1 MSIKQNKQIPLGL
14 TEGERKTLKGFRILP
29 CLWHSW
35 GWKKSVVYS
44 ILIYPHQSE
53 GKPAIFYWKKAH
65 SSRGS
70 VWNLK
75 ANTAHWSTFQVHYK
89 SPAVGGIPAPAE
101 WGLDWAVEHAALLFD
116 HEPSS
121 AGIIH
126 GLFRPPIIPP
136 GRTTAQA
143 TRVLEQGPLAG
154 DYSLLEETFLLVT
167 RWARQGE
174 KSRVFQVGKYLFF

>member
-1 MSIKQNKQIPLGL
+1 MKRNKQIPLGL
-14 TEGERKTLKGFRILP
+14 TGGERKTLRGFRILP

-44 ILIYPHQSE
+44 ILVYPHQGE
-53 GKPAIFYWKKAH
+53 GKPAISYWKKAH

-75 ANTAHWSTFQVHYK
+75 ANIAHWSTFQVHYK
-89 SPAVGGIPAPAE
+89 SQAVGGIPALAE
-101 WGLDWAVEHAALLFD
+101 WGLDWAVEQAALLLD
-116 HEPSS
+116 HAPNS

-126 GLFRPPIIPP
+126 GLFRQWNWMKSLIITP

-154 DYSLLEETFLLVT
+154 DYSLF
-167 RWARQGE
+167 E
-174 KSRVFQVGKYLFF
+174 KKISTCH